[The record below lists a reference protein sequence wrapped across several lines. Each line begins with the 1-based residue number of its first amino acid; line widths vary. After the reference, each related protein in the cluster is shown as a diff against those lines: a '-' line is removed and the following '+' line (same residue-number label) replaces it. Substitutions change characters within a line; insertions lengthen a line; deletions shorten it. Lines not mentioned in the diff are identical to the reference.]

1 MSHHTHTMSPEMQ
14 LQENN
19 ADVGAQP
26 APESLPL
33 HERWPQALAYPLQ
46 MAALSTIVALAVAHV
61 IARLMP
67 GIVGWIFD
75 LIVWAGFFKYG
86 FEVLRWSA
94 NGRSQAPE
102 ISLTVGDDVG
112 RYAVLLLILVEITL
126 GFVALYWGIW
136 AALCVGLAL
145 MFAMPAMVT
154 ILALEEG
161 MGRALN
167 PLVWLMIASRVGR
180 WYFALV
186 GFFCAALILQS
197 VLAAEI
203 LGIIPWPVGP
213 VLVWL
218 VVNYLMIANFHLIGS
233 IIHEHADELGYAGH
247 VELQEEVPHTDKSR
261 AILDSARAR
270 AASGDTQG
278 AATLLREELAA
289 HPDLLP
295 VHDEYRHWLRQS
307 GDKTGL
313 AAHGKKYIP
322 VLLQKSQDRRAIDVA
337 RECQVLDPAFALDQ
351 AEDVTRLAH
360 AAAEA
365 GQTQTAVGLLAGFH
379 KRFRNHPD
387 IGRNYLLAAKLWA
400 ERMNKEMQARAML
413 NQIKIMLPNDPVIA
427 QVDAYL
433 AFLDKLAATPSKPA
447 SRPDTPPAA

>member
-1 MSHHTHTMSPEMQ
+1 MQVQESNANTNTEPVPE
-14 LQENN
+14 
-19 ADVGAQP
+19 P
-26 APESLPL
+26 LPL

-61 IARLMP
+61 IVRLIP

-75 LIVWAGFFKYG
+75 LIVWAGFFKYA

-94 NGRSQAPE
+94 NGRSEAPE
-102 ISLTVGDDVG
+102 ISLTVGDEIG
-112 RYAVLLLILVEITL
+112 RYAVLLLLLIE
-126 GFVALYWGIW
+126 VALILIAMHWGIF
-136 AALCVGLAL
+136 AALGLGIAL

-161 MGRALN
+161 MARALN

-203 LGIIPWPVGP
+203 LGAIPWPVGP

-233 IIHEHADELGYAGH
+233 VIHEHADELGYAGH
-247 VELQEEVPHTDKSR
+247 LELQDEVPHTDKSR

-270 AASGDTQG
+270 AATGDTQG
-278 AATLLREELAA
+278 AASLLREELAA

-307 GDKTGL
+307 GDRTEL

-322 VLLQKSQDRRAIDVA
+322 VLLAQNQDRRAIDVA

-360 AAAEA
+360 AAADA
-365 GQTQTAVGLLAGFH
+365 GQTQIAVGLLAGFH

-413 NQIKIMLPNDPVIA
+413 NQLKIMLPNDPVIP

-433 AFLDKLAATPSKPA
+433 AFLDQLAAKPVK
-447 SRPDTPPAA
+447 PVPPAAP

>member
-1 MSHHTHTMSPEMQ
+1 MQVQESNANTNTEPVPE
-14 LQENN
+14 
-19 ADVGAQP
+19 P
-26 APESLPL
+26 LPL

-61 IARLMP
+61 IVRLIP

-75 LIVWAGFFKYG
+75 LIVWAGFFKYA

-94 NGRSQAPE
+94 NGRSEAPE
-102 ISLTVGDDVG
+102 ISLTVGDEIG
-112 RYAVLLLILVEITL
+112 RYAVLLLLLIE
-126 GFVALYWGIW
+126 VALILIAMHWGIF
-136 AALCVGLAL
+136 AALGLGIAL

-161 MGRALN
+161 MARALN

-203 LGIIPWPVGP
+203 LGAIPWPVGP

-233 IIHEHADELGYAGH
+233 VIHEHADELGYAGH
-247 VELQEEVPHTDKSR
+247 LELQDEVPHTDKSR

-270 AASGDTQG
+270 AATGDTQG
-278 AATLLREELAA
+278 AASLLREELAA

-307 GDKTGL
+307 GDRTEL

-322 VLLQKSQDRRAIDVA
+322 VLLAQNQDRRAIDVA
-337 RECQVLDPAFALDQ
+337 RECQLLDPAFALDK

-360 AAAEA
+360 GAADA
-365 GQTQTAVGLLAGFH
+365 GQTQIALGLLAGFH

-413 NQIKIMLPNDPVIA
+413 NQIKVAFPDDPVIP

-433 AFLDKLAATPSKPA
+433 AFLDKLAATPAKPP
-447 SRPDTPPAA
+447 S